1 MKIKIGTRG
10 SKLALT
16 QTNMVK
22 NMIEE
27 ANPNISCEIVVIKTK
42 GDVDLKNPIHKVGK
56 GVFVKEIE
64 DSLLRGDIDLAVHS
78 MKDMP
83 SDETEGLMF
92 FDPPKAEDARDV
104 LISSR
109 KIEKLS
115 ELCSGIVGTGSLRRK
130 LQLETIC
137 PNIST
142 TSIRGNIETRMS
154 KVGEEG
160 IIGVVLAYAGI
171 LRGGYGDKVSY
182 VFDKSE
188 IVPSPCQGILAIQ
201 GRKND
206 EKILEIISKIRD
218 EETTVRMNIERA
230 FQRELNAGCHSPMGF
245 NAEVDLKS
253 GEAILRACF
262 GDESKNILLKK
273 SLCVKIS
280 EAEDTA
286 KNIARE
292 FKDAIGK

>member
-1 MKIKIGTRG
+1 MRIKIGTRG

-22 NMIEE
+22 DMIED
-27 ANPNISCEIVVIKTK
+27 ANPNVSCEIVVIKTK

-137 PNIST
+137 PTIST

-171 LRGGYGDKVSY
+171 LRGDYGDKVSY

-201 GRKND
+201 GRN
-206 EKILEIISKIRD
+206 
-218 EETTVRMNIERA
+218 
-230 FQRELNAGCHSPMGF
+230 G
-245 NAEVDLKS
+245 
-253 GEAILRACF
+253 
-262 GDESKNILLKK
+262 
-273 SLCVKIS
+273 
-280 EAEDTA
+280 
-286 KNIARE
+286 
-292 FKDAIGK
+292 